1 MEGINPGQLLTQPLA
16 QQQTQQIPISSD
28 ELYANQIQEERV
40 SNFISQIS
48 PDKQLME
55 LQWRLKGYILDPIT
69 QEWNKVDPKASEPAP
84 EMVSRYVS
92 FASSI
97 LNQSTT
103 LTNMAASEIN
113 KLMHFTI
120 EWFVDD
126 MDTNAE
132 LYSIEHNYTE
142 RTRIGMLLLNFIS
155 TALKRSQNGVESR
168 RLFGTLIL
176 NESQNTNSSQSR
188 KKTFMDSIKDWKM

>member
-1 MEGINPGQLLTQPLA
+1 MEGTLPPGMPQAEVPVG
-16 QQQTQQIPISSD
+16 SD

-48 PDKQLME
+48 PDNQLME
-55 LQWRLKGYILDPIT
+55 LQWRLKGYIQDPLT
-69 QEWNKVDPKASEPAP
+69 KEWKKVDENTSEPSG

-103 LTNMAASEIN
+103 LTNLASTEIN
-113 KLMHFTI
+113 KLMHFVI
-120 EWFVDD
+120 EWFTDD
-126 MDTNAE
+126 MDTNAGK
-132 LYSIEHNYTE
+132 YGIEHDYTE
-142 RTRIGMLLLNFIS
+142 RTRIGMILLNFIS

-168 RLFGTLIL
+168 RLFGTLSL
-176 NESQNTNSSQSR
+176 NESQNMNPYPSK
-188 KKTFMDSIKDWKM
+188 KKTLAESLSDWKV